1 MFNEDQ
7 IYKQI
12 FKLNYEKQQKIN
24 QLEKEV
30 KGNKYHI
37 KYIRKETKEIKCENI
52 KLKHYISNLE
62 KSIMDIKY
70 IFKKG
75 IDDDLYFDF
84 LTERKIIIKD
94 FLFSNKNKITFN

>member
-12 FKLNYEKQQKIN
+12 FKLNYDKQQKIN

-52 KLKHYISNLE
+52 KLKH
-62 KSIMDIKY
+62 
-70 IFKKG
+70 
-75 IDDDLYFDF
+75 
-84 LTERKIIIKD
+84 
-94 FLFSNKNKITFN
+94 